1 MYEIGILPFSLLG
14 FGFLLGIKHAFDAD
28 HIAAL
33 SAIVS
38 KNEPIKSSSL
48 LGMFWGFGHT
58 ISLLVVGLVILL
70 LKISIPEKIVL
81 SLEFIVGIMLVLL
94 GINVVM
100 AINKNKIHFHKH
112 IHGKEEHI
120 HVHSHKLKKNHAH
133 EHTTLYQS
141 LSIGLIHGLAGSA
154 AITLFVLTT
163 IKSFWIGMIYMLT
176 FGIGSMAGMIMV
188 SSIISLPFIIISSK
202 FKKIHKIMDVSAGL
216 ISIVMGLSILYG
228 IGFVEGL
235 LK

>member
-1 MYEIGILPFSLLG
+1 MYAAPFSLLA
-14 FGFLLGIKHAFDAD
+14 FGFLLGVKHAFDAD

-33 SAIVS
+33 STIVS
-38 KNEPIKSSSL
+38 KNEPIKKSSL

-58 ISLLVVGLVILL
+58 ISLLVIGLVILL
-70 LKISIPEKIVL
+70 LKISIPEKIAL
-81 SLEFIVGIMLVLL
+81 SLEFIAGIMLVLL
-94 GINVVM
+94 GINVFRTM
-100 AINKNKIHFHKH
+100 NKNKIHFHKH

-120 HVHSHKLKKNHAH
+120 HVHSHKLTKNHAH
-133 EHTTLYQS
+133 EHITLYQS

-154 AITLFVLTT
+154 AITLLVLTT
-163 IKSFWIGMIYMLT
+163 VKSFWIGMIYVLT

-202 FKKIHKIMDVSAGL
+202 FKRIHKIMDISAGL
-216 ISIVMGLSILYG
+216 ISTAIGLIILYD